1 MADYLTL
8 PDAKA
13 HLRITDAD
21 HDAEIQTKLTYASGI
36 VRDYLGT
43 YGDPAWDATSAPDQV
58 HAATAYMLGLLYEHR
73 GDDLTTGAGDFDAA
87 TWDAVKRLLDRIR
100 PPAFA

>member
-1 MADYLTL
+1 MADLVTL
-8 PDAKA
+8 PVAKT

-21 HDAEIQTKLTYASGI
+21 HDAEIQLKVTHASAI
-36 VRDYLGT
+36 VRDYIGT
-43 YGDPAWDATSAPDQV
+43 YGDPLWDATTAPDQV
-58 HAATAYMLGLLYEHR
+58 QAATLYMVGLLYEHR

-87 TWDAVKRLLDRIR
+87 TWDAVKRLLDRVR